1 MEPTAEGASSS
12 ALARLA
18 ILVRLQALDRERD
31 GKREFTDG
39 LPRILAARRQA
50 VADLEAK
57 VAKSADAVMHSKST
71 ARQRELDLKS
81 KTAEIQ
87 KLELQLNTAKTNQE
101 YQALTQHI
109 QRLRE
114 ATGREEEDTL
124 GLYDEITKLE
134 AGLAKEKEALAAA
147 SKEFD
152 AYQAACERDR
162 EATLLE
168 IGQTDGARADLI
180 ARLPRDVVETY
191 ERLRAGN
198 GGVAVCALDVRTCSG
213 CGMMLTLND
222 QAKVLGGRELVPC
235 RACSRILYD
244 KTAIASLRS

>member
-12 ALARLA
+12 ALSRLA
-18 ILVRLQALDRERD
+18 TLVRLQALDRERD
-31 GKREFTDG
+31 GKREFADG

-50 VADLEAK
+50 LTALESK
-57 VAKSADAVMHSKST
+57 VAKSTEAVTHAKSS
-71 ARQRELDLKS
+71 ARQRELELKS

-114 ATGREEEDTL
+114 ATGREEEETL
-124 GLYDEITKLE
+124 VLYDEITKLE
-134 AGLAKEKEALAAA
+134 ASLVKEKDALASAQ
-147 SKEFD
+147 KEFD
-152 AYQAACERDR
+152 AYQLACERDK
-162 EATLLE
+162 EAALLE
-168 IGQTDGARADLI
+168 IGQTDGARAELI

-191 ERLRAGN
+191 ERLRVGN

>member
-1 MEPTAEGASSS
+1 MEPSAEGASSS

-18 ILVRLQALDRERD
+18 TLVRLQALDRERD

-39 LPRILAARRQA
+39 LPRILAARQQA
-50 VADLEAK
+50 VNALESK
-57 VAKSADAVMHSKST
+57 VAASTEAVMHAKST
-71 ARQRELDLKS
+71 ARQRELELKS

-124 GLYDEITKLE
+124 GLYDDITRLE
-134 AGLAKEKEALAAA
+134 AALVKEKEALAQAQ
-147 SKEFD
+147 KEFA
-152 AYQAACERDR
+152 AYQEACERDR

-168 IGQTDGARADLI
+168 IGQTDGVRTEYLAK
-180 ARLPRDVVETY
+180 LPRDVVETY

-235 RACSRILYD
+235 RACGRILYD
-244 KTAIASLRS
+244 KTAIASLRT